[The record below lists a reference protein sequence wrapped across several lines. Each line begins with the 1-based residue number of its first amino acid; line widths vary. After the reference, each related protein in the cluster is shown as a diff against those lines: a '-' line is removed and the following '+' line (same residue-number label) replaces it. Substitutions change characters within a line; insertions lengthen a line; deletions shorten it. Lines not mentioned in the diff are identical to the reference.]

1 MDASKTE
8 RISVNLFK
16 NTVFRVAHSRVSLE
30 WTSLLRELSFFG
42 IEIAWSEAP
51 NKILKSKSFRGY
63 LKISQN
69 FKILFLH
76 FLLAYNVLN
85 WRKPP
90 WHNCG
95 DAYKRSWSKTVIIN
109 QCKRKTRYFCP
120 HKFCSGTSK
129 PLRKNS

>member
-85 WRKPP
+85 
-90 WHNCG
+90 
-95 DAYKRSWSKTVIIN
+95 
-109 QCKRKTRYFCP
+109 
-120 HKFCSGTSK
+120 
-129 PLRKNS
+129 